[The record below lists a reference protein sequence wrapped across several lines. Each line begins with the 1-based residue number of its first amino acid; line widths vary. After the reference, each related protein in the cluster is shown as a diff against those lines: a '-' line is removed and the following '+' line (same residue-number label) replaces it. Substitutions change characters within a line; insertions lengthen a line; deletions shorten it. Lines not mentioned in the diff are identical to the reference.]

1 MIAVGHLLLAASLAA
16 SAPAGPRALPWIEDD
31 YAKALSQAR
40 AKDLPIFVENWA
52 PWCHTC
58 RSMRAFVFTDK
69 ALAKHAGQFVWLSID
84 TEKAQNAPFVHK
96 YPIRAWP
103 SLYVIDPHKETVV
116 LRWVGGATVDQL
128 RKLFAEGRRAAGGGG
143 PGADASVARADALY
157 GQGKY
162 EEAAKAF
169 REALPLLAAK
179 SASYGRVTESLL
191 YALSMLD
198 RHAECVDL
206 ARETLPRLRGTASEA
221 NLAASGLDCAL
232 ALPKENAGRAPDV
245 AALEK
250 AARAALDDPKLRLL
264 ADDRSAV
271 YSVLVSAREDAKDE
285 DGAKALAREWVANLD
300 AEAARVK
307 TAEQR
312 TALDPNRLSAY
323 EAAGD
328 IAKAVPM
335 LEASERDFPQDYNPP
350 ARLAYVFLQ
359 LKRFDDALAANDRAL
374 AKVYGPRRIRVLL
387 VRSDIHAAKADAAAA
402 KKTLEDA
409 LSFARALPEGQRSDS
424 QIASLQKRLE
434 APAP

>member
-1 MIAVGHLLLAASLAA
+1 
-16 SAPAGPRALPWIEDD
+16 
-31 YAKALSQAR
+31 
-40 AKDLPIFVENWA
+40 
-52 PWCHTC
+52 
-58 RSMRAFVFTDK
+58 MRAFVFTDR

-103 SLYVIDPHKETVV
+103 SLYVIDPHNETVV

-143 PGADASVARADALY
+143 PGADASVVRADALY

-162 EEAAKAF
+162 EEAAKAY

-179 SASYGRVTESLL
+179 SASYGRVVESLL

-206 ARETLPRLRGTASEA
+206 AREAIPRLQGTVSEA

-232 ALPKENAGRAPDV
+232 ALPKENAGRARDV
-245 AALEK
+245 AAFEK
-250 AARAALDDPKLRLL
+250 AARAALDNPRLRLL

-271 YSVLVSAREDAKDE
+271 YGLLVSAREDAKDE
-285 DGAKALAREWVANLD
+285 GGAKALAREWVANLD
-300 AEAARVK
+300 AEVARVK

-323 EAAGD
+323 DAAGE
-328 IAKAVPM
+328 IAKAIPM

-359 LKRFDDALAANDRAL
+359 LKRFGDALPANDRAL

-387 VRSDIHAAKADAAAA
+387 VRSDIYAAKGDAAAA

-409 LSFARALPEGQRSDS
+409 LSFARELPEGQRSDS
-424 QIASLQKRLE
+424 QIASLKKQLE
-434 APAP
+434 AAP